1 MLFLCSLRRRYI
13 GITEN
18 VHVKCMEGKM
28 KETLGNL
35 ANVRLPRVS
44 GASEGAKGT
53 LLENECVLN
62 EGEREKW
69 INVNDAREHGAK
81 GLLER

>member
-1 MLFLCSLRRRYI
+1 M
-13 GITEN
+13 
-18 VHVKCMEGKM
+18 KCKEGKM

-53 LLENECVLN
+53 LLENECVLKRGRKR
-62 EGEREKW
+62 EVDECERCKGTRRERVART
-69 INVNDAREHGAK
+69 VNDTRFARET
-81 GLLER
+81 RDSRS